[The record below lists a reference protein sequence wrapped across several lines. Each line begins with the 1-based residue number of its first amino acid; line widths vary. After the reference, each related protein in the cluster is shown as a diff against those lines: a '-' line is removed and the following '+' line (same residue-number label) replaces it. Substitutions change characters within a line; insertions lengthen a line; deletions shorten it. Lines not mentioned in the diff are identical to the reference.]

1 MRETMIKHTFA
12 DELGNIYSNKTG
24 IMKPLKPQKVN
35 NVRSKKQYWMIGGR
49 GLVHRL
55 VASAYLGDVTDKV
68 INHIDGNPSN
78 NKVTNLEIVTQKEN
92 CIHAY
97 DTGLV
102 TKGENHT
109 RSKYSDDLLIEAIK
123 EVIAGASVK
132 STAVHYGISPSYLNR
147 VKNKKYRTEI
157 WDKI

>member
-1 MRETMIKHTFA
+1 MKETMCKDVYA
-12 DELGNIYSNKTG
+12 DRQGNIYSNKTG

-35 NVRSKKQYWMIGGR
+35 NSRSKKQYWMIGQK

-55 VASAYLGDVTDKV
+55 VASAYLGDVTGKV

-78 NKVTNLEIVTQKEN
+78 NAVTNLEIVTQKEN
-92 CIHAY
+92 CIHSSE
-97 DTGLV
+97 TGLISRG
-102 TKGENHT
+102 KNHGRT
-109 RSKYSDDLLIEAIK
+109 RYSDDLLITAIK
-123 EVIAGASVK
+123 EVLAGMSVK
-132 STAVHYGISPSYLNR
+132 ATAAKYGITQSYLNR